1 MTQQRQNNQQNRPP
15 RSPQKGIS
23 VDLTTQGETYYFSIR
38 TSEGSQSA
46 SMGVIFMKDGQ
57 RLRDVATDQNGFY
70 FFEATHP
77 QTDVEQKVKY
87 VFSLHQGVE
96 KAEFLL
102 EIPAKPS
109 TATPKKDD
117 PQKVVLIRLK
127 KPNGDFAVFC
137 RVLKPL
143 GYGMKV
149 DVDLLAEGN
158 RHTCST
164 DDTGILIWDFPYQVL
179 PGEEK
184 RVEVVVDGIEDH
196 AKINLKRLKTRRPRR
211 GGIPGFFDFRT
222 NNGRSRILLILVAI
236 LWIVALSIG
245 TGPAA
250 INQGLFR
257 EENGLSV
264 QEQRINNI
272 NSQYF
277 PSEEEIFKSKEVSS
291 GGFNHFIWKAA
302 LILTLVLLIYG
313 PLSLREEIAEE
324 FSLAVEKL
332 KDREYAQ
339 AGDPWFEKLV
349 AWSGSYAVARSS
361 DVKAVTTSS
370 SNDQT
375 MPNKKKGLW
384 QHLPVHLI
392 SDAIVEFI
400 PLVFKV
406 LFK

>member
-1 MTQQRQNNQQNRPP
+1 MTQQRNQNQAPLPLR
-15 RSPQKGIS
+15 RAIS
-23 VDLTTQGETYYFSIR
+23 VDLTVQGEKYYFSVR
-38 TSEGSQSA
+38 TSEKSQSA
-46 SMGVIFMKDGQ
+46 SMGVTITKDSQ
-57 RLRDVATDQNGFY
+57 RLRDITSDQNGFY
-70 FFEATHP
+70 FFEVTHP
-77 QTDVEQKVKY
+77 QTDVEQKIKY

-102 EIPAKPS
+102 EIPKKTS
-109 TATPKKDD
+109 TPNPKKDD
-117 PQKVVLIRLK
+117 PQKVILIRLK

-164 DDTGILIWDFPYQVL
+164 DDKGVFIWDFPYQVL

-184 RVEVVVDGIEDH
+184 KVEVVVDGVEDH
-196 AKINLKRLKTRRPRR
+196 AKINLKKLRTRSARR
-211 GGIPGFFDFRT
+211 AGWRGFFDFRT
-222 NNGRSRILLILVAI
+222 NNGRSRILLVLVAI
-236 LWIVALSIG
+236 LWLVALFVG
-245 TGPAA
+245 TGPAV
-250 INQGLFR
+250 INQSLFR
-257 EENGLSV
+257 AQNELSA
-264 QEQRINNI
+264 QEQRANNI
-272 NSQYF
+272 NAQYF
-277 PSEEEIFKSKEVSS
+277 PSEAEIFKAKEVSN
-291 GGFNHFIWKAA
+291 GNFKRFIWRAA
-302 LILTLVLLIYG
+302 LILTLLLLIYG

-361 DVKAVTTSS
+361 SAKASTTN

-375 MPNKKKGLW
+375 VASNKQKGLW
-384 QHLPVHLI
+384 QYLPVHLV

-400 PLVFKV
+400 PLIMKVMFK
-406 LFK
+406 